1 MDPLGGISPISP
13 IHGGTTT
20 YEAAREKARAAR
32 FDELLNQLK
41 DKAAAA
47 GSAGPATDSKEAQ
60 AMDKRLRD
68 ACEGFEAMLL
78 NIMYREMRNTVPK
91 DSLFGEDNG
100 MKIWQ
105 SMLDTELMQAAAKS
119 GGIGLADMLYQQLA
133 PQVLAQQAGATTPAT
148 QQQPPTP

>member
-20 YEAAREKARAAR
+20 YESAQERARAAR
-32 FDELLNQLK
+32 FDEILNQLRE
-41 DKAAAA
+41 KAAAA
-47 GSAGPATDSKEAQ
+47 GSTGPTTDSKEAQ
-60 AMDKRLRD
+60 ATDKKLRE

-78 NIMYREMRNTVPK
+78 NIMYKEMRNTVPK
-91 DSLFGEDNG
+91 DTLFGEDNG
-100 MKIWQ
+100 KKIWQ

-133 PQVLAQQAGATTPAT
+133 PQVLAQQQGQVPAAGQTNPAS
-148 QQQPPTP
+148 